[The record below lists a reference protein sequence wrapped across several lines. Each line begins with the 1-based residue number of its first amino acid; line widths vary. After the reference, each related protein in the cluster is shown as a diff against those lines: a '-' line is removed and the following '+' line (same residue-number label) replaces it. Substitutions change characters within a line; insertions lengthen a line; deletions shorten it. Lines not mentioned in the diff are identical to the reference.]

1 MRIYIDLDNTICKTH
16 EYFLYN
22 CKVRF
27 GRHDLFY
34 DKEKLRA
41 SDYHLTEWFVNSNL
55 ATEIEARAMK
65 EIIFNDENYWATI
78 PPMEDAVEV
87 IERLSKK
94 HEIFIA
100 SDAITVNNDVC
111 MTGKKKWLKRFLPFI
126 KSSQLIFIQN
136 KSMLVGNLLI
146 EDVVEQIINF
156 KGRTMLFDYFYNR
169 TCLPSWRVNTW
180 KEAEEIILNYL

>member
-1 MRIYIDLDNTICKTH
+1 MKIICDLDNTICRTN

-22 CKVRF
+22 CKIRF
-27 GRHDLFY
+27 GKNSLEYTEDLP
-34 DKEKLRA
+34 
-41 SDYHLTEWFVNSNL
+41 SYHLTEWFVKNKF
-55 ATEIEARAMK
+55 ATKAEAIAMK

-78 PPMEDAVEV
+78 PPMDDA
-87 IERLSKK
+87 IEKIFNLNLK
-94 HEIFIA
+94 HKIFIA
-100 SDAITVNNDVC
+100 SDAITTNNNAC
-111 MTGKKKWLKRFLPFI
+111 MTGKKMWMKRFLPFI
-126 KSSQLIFIQN
+126 ELSQLIFIQN